1 VLVPRG
7 HQQELAHR
15 GRRLLQSVIAEVV
28 RQAKSRALAAAVR
41 RPEIR
46 QMQGRRASRRC
57 CACAHATAT
66 QSAVNAHEWL
76 AREAIARMRLTGDRS
91 ADIDLGLAQCCSSI
105 IATLLS
111 APRRTWL
118 VNDVARAAALA
129 CRHSGR
135 GATQGR
141 QAAAEHQ
148 RAVRHQGVLDRK
160 IRERAEQGAQMRWAT
175 GGLRPRLRAHPELA
189 GLSPNHCV
197 SEYQRSLPR

>member
-91 ADIDLGLAQCCSSI
+91 PDGREPAPGFQMGRTTEQRGPRDLVAGSVREQSRVERAACS
-105 IATLLS
+105 TWLLLS
-111 APRRTWL
+111 ARSRPVPVLARRCKS
-118 VNDVARAAALA
+118 RP
-129 CRHSGR
+129 H
-135 GATQGR
+135 
-141 QAAAEHQ
+141 
-148 RAVRHQGVLDRK
+148 
-160 IRERAEQGAQMRWAT
+160 GAQSPGVSTPNPGSERS
-175 GGLRPRLRAHPELA
+175 RSSA
-189 GLSPNHCV
+189 GTEARTQAGTV
-197 SEYQRSLPR
+197 SRSV

>member
-76 AREAIARMRLTGDRS
+76 AREAIARMRLTGDGSAHAENVRFGRS
-91 ADIDLGLAQCCSSI
+91 D
-105 IATLLS
+105 S
-111 APRRTWL
+111 APTSSHFPRTIGH
-118 VNDVARAAALA
+118 DRA
-129 CRHSGR
+129 C
-135 GATQGR
+135 
-141 QAAAEHQ
+141 
-148 RAVRHQGVLDRK
+148 
-160 IRERAEQGAQMRWAT
+160 
-175 GGLRPRLRAHPELA
+175 
-189 GLSPNHCV
+189 
-197 SEYQRSLPR
+197 

>member
-91 ADIDLGLAQCCSSI
+91 AHGLRTDSAPAAVADQSVRKPTSTAASLERRARARRLELCPIWWRGLNYWCGWCDPTM
-105 IATLLS
+105 ATSHRALCRRSPRSYRAGRAVDGDAKHHRSLS
-111 APRRTWL
+111 AGT
-118 VNDVARAAALA
+118 VMD
-129 CRHSGR
+129 G
-135 GATQGR
+135 
-141 QAAAEHQ
+141 
-148 RAVRHQGVLDRK
+148 
-160 IRERAEQGAQMRWAT
+160 
-175 GGLRPRLRAHPELA
+175 
-189 GLSPNHCV
+189 
-197 SEYQRSLPR
+197 